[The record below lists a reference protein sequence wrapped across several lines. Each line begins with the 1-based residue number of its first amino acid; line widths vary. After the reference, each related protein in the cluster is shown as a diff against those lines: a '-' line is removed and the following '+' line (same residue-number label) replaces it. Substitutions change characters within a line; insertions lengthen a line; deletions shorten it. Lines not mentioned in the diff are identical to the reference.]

1 MTHVKG
7 RTRLEFDL
15 KAQANTIVSLIDGLG
30 IILDHL
36 GE

>member
-15 KAQANTIVSLIDGLG
+15 EAQANTIVQLIGGLG